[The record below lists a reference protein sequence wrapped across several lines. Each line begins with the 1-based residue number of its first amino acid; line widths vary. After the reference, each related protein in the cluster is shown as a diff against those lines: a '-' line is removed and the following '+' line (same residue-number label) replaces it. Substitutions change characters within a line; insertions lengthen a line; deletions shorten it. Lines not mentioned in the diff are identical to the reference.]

1 MKNVL
6 NDEEVLIEL
15 TRLNENSS
23 LTWELKKEKLFTS
36 IKFNSF
42 IEAFGFLTQVALC
55 SEKLNHH
62 PEIYN
67 SYAKVDLSLTTHEVG
82 SLTSLDF
89 KLASD
94 ISKFL

>member
-42 IEAFGFLTQVALC
+42 IEAFGFLTQVASALR
-55 SEKLNHH
+55 
-62 PEIYN
+62 N
-67 SYAKVDLSLTTHEVG
+67 STIIPKFTIRTPRLTCH
-82 SLTSLDF
+82 
-89 KLASD
+89 
-94 ISKFL
+94 